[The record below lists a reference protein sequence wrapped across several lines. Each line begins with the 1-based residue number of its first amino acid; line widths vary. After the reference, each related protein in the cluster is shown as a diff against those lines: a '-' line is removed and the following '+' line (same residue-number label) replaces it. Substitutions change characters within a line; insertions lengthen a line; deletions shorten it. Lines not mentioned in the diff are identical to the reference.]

1 MASTWNQGQWNLGS
15 WSDSSSG
22 SAITGL
28 LANTALN
35 SVTIDAQIN
44 EGWGRSTWNSATWNS
59 APSAFVSV
67 TGSQTT
73 VEIDLGIG
81 WGRGTWSEDG
91 WNTPGGYIL
100 TGTGTLFSIT
110 GQQGTTAIFDADNVT
125 FPNATISAQAALL
138 YNANN
143 ANSAIAI
150 LDFGGVKTSTNGTFE
165 LQFPTANASAGLIR
179 IA

>member
-1 MASTWNQGQWNLGS
+1 MAITQAIATVFKQDLMSPGGNLAALTLKCALY
-15 WSDSSSG
+15 DNAATLNATTAAYAVANEISSSG
-22 SAITGL
+22 TNYTTGGNALTNVAI
-28 LANTALN
+28 
-35 SVTIDAQIN
+35 SVD
-44 EGWGRSTWNSATWNS
+44 
-59 APSAFVSV
+59 
-67 TGSQTT
+67 
-73 VEIDLGIG
+73 
-81 WGRGTWSEDG
+81 
-91 WNTPGGYIL
+91 
-100 TGTGTLFSIT
+100 
-110 GQQGTTAIFDADNVT
+110 GTTAIFDADNVT